1 MKIIIGDNPFFGVNH
16 KVGSKKLASKTE
28 RFKQASEVIREFK
41 INGVEEIMV
50 SNHPSLQSFLDTVPS
65 CDIHFVIPYPHK
77 YNDIVAVSGY
87 FGLIRYFLRGFSLQS
102 FHKILFNFIRLDFNE
117 IFIRLMIAS
126 ELKCIGKYKNRVKS
140 LCLHN
145 ILVDLC
151 IASGNVSILKSF
163 HKICKE
169 LRIRPVFITQNIR
182 ALIESMPD
190 IDYTGCFS
198 FNSKGYMV
206 NPSIDEVLSYLNKN
220 TNLPKLWAMQ
230 IMASGSINNDE
241 AIQFISKFNYFEKV
255 LYATTKK
262 QRVTDFVSLFK
273 KYY

>member
-16 KVGSKKLASKTE
+16 KVGSKKLASETE
-28 RFKQASEVIREFK
+28 RFEQASEVIKEFK
-41 INGVEEIMV
+41 INGVDEIMV
-50 SNHPSLQSFLDTVPS
+50 SNHPSLQSFLDKVPP
-65 CDIHFVIPYPHK
+65 CNIHFVIPYPHK

-87 FGLIRYFLRGFSLQS
+87 FGLIRYFLNGFSLGS
-102 FHKILFNFIRLDFNE
+102 FHKILFNLIRLDFNE

-126 ELKCIGKYKNRVKS
+126 ELQSIKKYKDRVES
-140 LCLHN
+140 LCMHN
-145 ILVDLC
+145 IFVDMC
-151 IASGNVSILKSF
+151 IASGNISILKSF
-163 HKICKE
+163 HKVCSEMK
-169 LRIRPVFITQNIR
+169 IRPVFITQNIC

-190 IDYTGCFS
+190 IDYIGCFS

-206 NPSIDEVLSYLNKN
+206 NPSIDEVISYLKNN

-230 IMASGSINNDE
+230 IMASGSIGNNE

-262 QRVTDFVSLFK
+262 QRVTDFISVFK
-273 KYY
+273 KCL